1 MYWYYVAE
9 NSKVPVFI
17 VVYKGSKVFRDS
29 IYYNNTTLG
38 IQYNG
43 KVPTLLLLKIYIHRV

>member
-1 MYWYYVAE
+1 M
-9 NSKVPVFI
+9 

-43 KVPTLLLLKIYIHRV
+43 KASTIILFKVYTHRA